1 MKIRCLVLLLIT
13 ILYSCN
19 HPESKEFENNTTINS
34 VMNEEVENTSSF
46 FFVTKVIDGDT
57 FFCVN
62 DKKEEFKIR
71 LIGIDTPE
79 IRNYAKKKKGYY
91 GEEAKS
97 YLASLILNQK
107 VKLEYDLDKYDQHNR
122 VLAYVYLDDTFI
134 NAELEKNGFAR
145 IMTIQ
150 PNSKYSDMFY
160 ELQVDA
166 RENNLGLW
174 KVEEY

>member
-1 MKIRCLVLLLIT
+1 M
-13 ILYSCN
+13 
-19 HPESKEFENNTTINS
+19 
-34 VMNEEVENTSSF
+34 
-46 FFVTKVIDGDT
+46 
-57 FFCVN
+57 
-62 DKKEEFKIR
+62 
-71 LIGIDTPE
+71 
-79 IRNYAKKKKGYY
+79 
-91 GEEAKS
+91 
-97 YLASLILNQK
+97 
-107 VKLEYDLDKYDQHNR
+107 EYDLDKYDQHNR

-134 NAELEKNGFAR
+134 NAELVKNGFAR